1 MRELNVRF
9 DSSDWRACALANFPI
24 FPFTLDGVTLASTE
38 GFVQGI
44 KFPPGDLR
52 RPRAFRSFAW
62 GAKEIGDQADRKHV
76 WWNGRS
82 ELYGSSEHHNLI
94 ARAIR
99 AKFAQNRGAQA
110 ALQATR
116 GLVLV
121 HRIGVEQP
129 TTSLP
134 ASVFCDILHELRSE
148 LLSTG
153 TINEPQS
160 LTEQISP

>member
-24 FPFTLDGVTLASTE
+24 FPFALDGVTLASTE

-44 KFPPGDLR
+44 KFPRGDLR

-62 GAKEIGDQADRKHV
+62 SAKEIGGQAERRYV

-99 AKFAQNRGAQA
+99 AKFAQNRGAQV
-110 ALQATR
+110 ALGATR

-134 ASVFCDILHELRSE
+134 ASVFCAILHDLRSE
-148 LLSTG
+148 LLGTG
-153 TINEPQS
+153 TIHEPPVAS
-160 LTEQISP
+160 EQTS